1 MHHFVGLPIAHLHP
15 ASPHTPLP
23 PLANPPQAALGRRLE
38 QVAPKSRTAADP
50 SLAAAM
56 AEAEQLLAEVQGL
69 P

>member
-1 MHHFVGLPIAHLHP
+1 MCA
-15 ASPHTPLP
+15 PL
-23 PLANPPQAALGRRLE
+23 QAALGRRLE
-38 QVAPKSRTAADP
+38 QVAPKSRSSADP